1 MSKAVSKESFI
12 DEMLHWVKT
21 HSYSKIR
28 ANQEGF
34 EAPTSYRQPEEDD
47 VFVPDITAVKLGT
60 KNYFEL
66 ALKTDDPERTIRKWK
81 LLSTIAEMKNGT
93 LYLFAPR
100 GHKAFTSKIVEKRN
114 LNAKVI
120 SI

>member
-1 MSKAVSKESFI
+1 MSAVAKKSNFYEKMI
-12 DEMLHWVKT
+12 QWVKT
-21 HSYSKIR
+21 HSFSKIK
-28 ANQEGF
+28 ANSDGYEK
-34 EAPTSYRQPEEDD
+34 PTAFRKPDD
-47 VFVPDITAVKLGT
+47 DETFTPDVTAVKLGT

-66 ALKTDDPERTIRKWK
+66 ALKSEDPERTIRKWK
-81 LLSTIAEMKNGT
+81 LLSTLADMKNGT

-100 GHKAFTSKIVEKRN
+100 GHKAFATKIVEGRN

>member
-1 MSKAVSKESFI
+1 MSNEGIKDSSI
-12 DEMLHWVKT
+12 DKVIHWVKT
-21 HSYSKIR
+21 HSFSKIK
-28 ANQEGF
+28 ANSEGF
-34 EAPTSYRQPEEDD
+34 EMPTSYRKPDD
-47 VFVPDITAVKLGT
+47 DEAYVPDVTAVKLGT

-100 GHKAFTSKIVEKRN
+100 GHKAFASKIVEKRN